1 MWVCVNICI
10 YHPNLVI
17 LIGNLG
23 YLIQW
28 EYIYIYIHTYN
39 SIWYE
44 PFPATP
50 TTFCST
56 TVRTLACPPWAAMDA
71 ASLQDRLHQIESNTP
86 NGLDQLDQIDIP
98 SGELT

>member
-1 MWVCVNICI
+1 VIRSGLREDNDVGLCEHI
-10 YHPNLVI
+10 YHPTLVI

-28 EYIYIYIHTYN
+28 
-39 SIWYE
+39 E

-71 ASLQDRLHQIESNTP
+71 ASLQDRLYQIHQMGYISYILSVN
-86 NGLDQLDQIDIP
+86 IC
-98 SGELT
+98 SGAARRE